1 MIAPEPHGIVWR
13 TSSYSAE
20 SGDCVEI
27 APAPRR
33 VLVRDSKDPDGPA
46 LAFPTSAW
54 RTFLTTVTR

>member
-20 SGDCVEI
+20 SGDCIEV
-27 APAPRR
+27 APTPER
-33 VLVRDSKDPDGPA
+33 VLVRDSKDSDGPA

-54 RTFLTTVTR
+54 RTFLTTVTH